1 MGRARSKID
10 LVSREKSCALRQ
22 RENWGI
28 SFCVKSRTSVGLP
41 YTSSVESHRIFHS
54 KWGNNFQV

>member
-41 YTSSVESHRIFHS
+41 YTSSRRESSHFPL
-54 KWGNNFQV
+54 KVGK